1 MVKIRV
7 LLVDDH
13 LLVLEGLRN
22 LLTVNGFEVVGAAGD
37 GVEALQAAKVLRPDI
52 VLMDVRMPKMDGL
65 EATRR
70 FHDELP
76 NVKVVILTSS
86 EDDETLLDAIKSG
99 ASGYLLKSMKPE
111 LFVAL
116 LQGVVR
122 GEAALLRETAAKV
135 MEAYARQSKHGDRSG
150 LPEDAAVPRETLEA
164 INHLTARQLDI
175 LKRVAQGQSY
185 KEIAAAL
192 GITKRTVQYH
202 VLEIMQKLKLENRTQ
217 IITYATRAQLLDDD
231 ELDAE

>member
-1 MVKIRV
+1 MAKIRV

-22 LLTVNGFEVVGAAGD
+22 LLAVNGFEVVGTAGD
-37 GVEALQAAKVLRPDI
+37 GLEALQVSRTLRPDI

-70 FHDELP
+70 FREELP

-86 EDDETLLDAIKSG
+86 EDDETLLEAIKSG
-99 ASGYLLKSMKPE
+99 ASGYLLKSMKPD

-122 GEAALLRETAAKV
+122 GEAALLRETAAKL
-135 MEAYARQSKHGDRSG
+135 MEAYARQSKQGDKAG
-150 LPEDAAVPRETLEA
+150 LPDDTAVPRETLEA
-164 INHLTARQLDI
+164 INNLTPRQLDI
-175 LKRVAQGQSY
+175 LKRVAQGQGY

-231 ELDAE
+231 ELDVE